1 MNKINLKCGGH
12 IFVEPFDDHEE
23 EDRCKIYDEYDNYI
37 SEIYVNY
44 EELFAKAHYDAVV
57 QEMAN
62 CEDFINWI
70 SCVFSSCT
78 WGTSLKDLIESVA
91 DDKAVEY
98 TYEELQAEL
107 KEMYDYLEKHG
118 EREFCTY
125 YLINKVGDYYVC
137 GE

>member
-1 MNKINLKCGGH
+1 MNKINLKCGG
-12 IFVEPFDDHEE
+12 FVYIEPFDDHEE
-23 EDRCKIYDEYDNYI
+23 EDRCKIYDENGNYI
-37 SEIYVNY
+37 SEINVGY

-57 QEMAN
+57 REMAD

-98 TYEELQAEL
+98 TYEELQEEL
-107 KEMYDYLEKHG
+107 NEMYDYLEKHG
-118 EREFCTY
+118 EREFCAY